1 MAAKRIPAMT
11 EVFLHNNKRTY
22 KKTLKFKKTLAQ
34 TNLFINIRNKENS
47 QKDFINLISNRQVKE
62 RTELNAALFSVS
74 KYENVFSEKRKLK
87 YH

>member
-47 QKDFINLISNRQVKE
+47 QKDFINLISNRQEKGKN
-62 RTELNAALFSVS
+62 RRQINAALFSKS
-74 KYENVFSEKRKLK
+74 K
-87 YH
+87 